1 LKIFINFSYDNSA
14 KISKITL
21 DFSKI
26 NSNLHIN
33 PKTMTDNQ
41 NPQTDEQLE
50 NTTELENSS
59 TNSEENNTEL
69 NQEKPEKTERE
80 MLIEQLQVEKKN
92 VEEIAKKAQHDY
104 IMLKYEFEGLIN
116 RTKNQ
121 EQDLKNTTLKD
132 ILKKF
137 LPIVEQLIQSVT
149 HIPAELLDNPRT
161 Q

>member
-1 LKIFINFSYDNSA
+1 
-14 KISKITL
+14 
-21 DFSKI
+21 
-26 NSNLHIN
+26 
-33 PKTMTDNQ
+33 MTDNQ

-121 EQDLKNTTLKD
+121 EQDLKNSTLKD

-149 HIPAELLDNPRT
+149 HIPDELLDNPRT